1 MKRVKYTNNGRDRIV
16 CVVNNSI
23 LEFYYQMQGSRE
35 RYSLFDIWYSPSVF
49 QEFFRNG
56 QKIDKDTFSLS
67 LNQLHEI
74 KNYRNPRLRKVI
86 ELFPVEID
94 RVIRECVADDWE
106 AEKPKLMREKHTQ
119 NAQYISYCGRE
130 EIA

>member
-1 MKRVKYTNNGRDRIV
+1 MKRVKYTSNGRDRIV

-23 LEFYYQMQGSRE
+23 LEFYYQMQGSSE

-49 QEFFRNG
+49 QEFSRNG
-56 QKIDKDTFSLS
+56 QKNDENTFSLS
-67 LNQLHEI
+67 LNQLHKI
-74 KNYRNPRLRKVI
+74 KKYQNPRLRKVI

-94 RVIRECVADDWE
+94 RVLRERVPDEWE
-106 AEKPKLMREKHTQ
+106 TEKTRQMEERHAQ
-119 NAQYISYCGRE
+119 NTRYVSYCGRE